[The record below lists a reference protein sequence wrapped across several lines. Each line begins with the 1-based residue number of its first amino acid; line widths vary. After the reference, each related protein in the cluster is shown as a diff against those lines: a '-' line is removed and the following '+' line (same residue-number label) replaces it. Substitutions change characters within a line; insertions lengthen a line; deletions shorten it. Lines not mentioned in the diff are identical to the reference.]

1 MEEIVINVVE
11 KSNKRDKCLNGFIYG
26 SNNNLNTAQ
35 INTPEGLKMQKR
47 LRVVKLRLCLEEFIK
62 VLTVILPVKVE
73 RYSRQVENMIDP
85 DTLLR

>member
-1 MEEIVINVVE
+1 
-11 KSNKRDKCLNGFIYG
+11 
-26 SNNNLNTAQ
+26 
-35 INTPEGLKMQKR
+35 MQKR
-47 LRVVKLRLCLEEFIK
+47 VRVVKFRLCLEEFIK